1 MSVYERHVFVCV
13 NERDESDARGCCM
26 SRGGGDVHAWFK
38 AEGKARDWKGRIR
51 VNKAGCLDQCAL
63 GPVVV
68 VYPDG
73 AWYSPASAE
82 DVHRICQE
90 HVEGGR
96 VVEELL
102 TPGLG

>member
-1 MSVYERHVFVCV
+1 M
-13 NERDESDARGCCM
+13 ARG
-26 SRGGGDVHAWFK
+26 GADVHGWFK

-51 VNKAGCLDQCAL
+51 VNKSGCLDQCEL

-73 AWYSPASAE
+73 VWYSPTSAE
-82 DVHRICQE
+82 DVQRICEE
-90 HVEGGR
+90 HVEGGH
-96 VVEELL
+96 VVEELV